1 MAEKPNKQ
9 EKFGKSD
16 KDKDKDKE
24 KKAMREQVQTY
35 VSLVRILQTD
45 IPGNKNTLTGLTY
58 IKGVSWTFSNA
69 ICKILGLNPNKK
81 ISELDA
87 SELEK
92 ITKFLQKP
100 HSLPVFLLNRRKDF
114 ETGEDTHLIGT
125 SLDMRKEFDIRRLK
139 KIRSYRGLRHATGQP
154 TRGQRTKSHFR
165 TRGKKKAVGV
175 QKKKPEPA
183 KSAKKESGGKK
194 K

>member
-1 MAEKPNKQ
+1 MADKETKSEKKQ
-9 EKFGKSD
+9 DKDKSD
-16 KDKDKDKE
+16 KDKKG
-24 KKAMREQVQTY
+24 MREQVQNY
-35 VSLVRILQTD
+35 VSLVRIVQTD
-45 IPGNKNTLTGLTY
+45 IPGNKNILTGLTY
-58 IKGVSWTFSNA
+58 IKGISWTFSNA
-69 ICKILGLNPNKK
+69 ICKILGLNPDKK
-81 ISELDA
+81 ISEL
-87 SELEK
+87 SESDIDK

-100 HSLPVFLLNRRKDF
+100 HSLPLFLLNRRKDF

-125 SLDMRKEFDIRRLK
+125 TLDMKKEFDIRRLK

-183 KSAKKESGGKK
+183 KKSPAKAGGKK
-194 K
+194 